1 MTKSRRRTL
10 TSILVAAPVGLLLA
24 FGAAAKSK
32 LDPMPTD
39 SARSYSALSN
49 GTSSTL
55 GTTMKLSRTSASFSK
70 LKGELKLQY
79 SDVWNNGNNTDYGG
93 NVYRVLN
100 ADAFFSQNKGKNGF
114 CDEPVRWLTVMDMS
128 NQLGDGAVRVGMLS
142 IDDWRR
148 YRPDALGACSAD
160 TFTLK

>member
-1 MTKSRRRTL
+1 MTKSRSRIL
-10 TSILVAAPVGLLLA
+10 TGILVAASVGLLLA

-32 LDPMPTD
+32 VDPMPTD

-55 GTTMKLSRTSASFSK
+55 GTMKLSRTSASFSK
-70 LKGELKLQY
+70 LKGELTLQY
-79 SDVWNNGNNTDYGG
+79 SDVWNNGSDTDYGG
-93 NVYRVLN
+93 NVYKILN

-128 NQLGDGAVRVGMLS
+128 DQLGDGAVRIGMLS
-142 IDDWRR
+142 IDDWRK
-148 YRPDALGACSAD
+148 YSPDALGACSAD

>member
-1 MTKSRRRTL
+1 
-10 TSILVAAPVGLLLA
+10 
-24 FGAAAKSK
+24 
-32 LDPMPTD
+32 MPTD
-39 SARSYSALSN
+39 IARSYSALSN

-79 SDVWNNGNNTDYGG
+79 SDVWNNGNDTEYGG
-93 NVYRVLN
+93 NVYKVLN
-100 ADAFFSQNKGKNGF
+100 ADAFFSQNKDKNGF
-114 CDEPVRWLTVMDMS
+114 CDEPVRWLTVMDVS
-128 NQLGDGAVRVGMLS
+128 NQLGAGAVRIGMLS
-142 IDDWRR
+142 IDDWRK

>member
-10 TSILVAAPVGLLLA
+10 TGLLVAAPVGLLLA
-24 FGAAAKSK
+24 YGAAAKSII
-32 LDPMPTD
+32 DPMPTD
-39 SARSYSALSN
+39 HARSYSALSN

-55 GTTMKLSRTSASFSK
+55 GTTMKLSRTWASFSK

-79 SDVWNNGNNTDYGG
+79 ADVWNNGNDTGG
-93 NVYRVLN
+93 NVYKVLN

-128 NQLGDGAVRVGMLS
+128 NQLGNGAVRIGMLS
-142 IDDWRR
+142 IDDWRK
-148 YRPDALGACSAD
+148 YKPDALGACSAD
-160 TFTLK
+160 TFTVE

>member
-1 MTKSRRRTL
+1 M
-10 TSILVAAPVGLLLA
+10 GLLLA

-32 LDPMPTD
+32 IDPMPTENT
-39 SARSYSALSN
+39 RSYSALSD

-55 GTTMKLSRTSASFSK
+55 GNTMKLSRTSASFTK

-79 SDVWNNGNNTDYGG
+79 SDVWKGGTDTEFDGD
-93 NVYRVLN
+93 VYKVLN

-114 CDEPVRWLTVMDMS
+114 CDEPVLWLTVKDIS
-128 NQLGDGAVRVGMLS
+128 SQIGSGAVRIGMLS
-142 IDDWRR
+142 IDDWRK
-148 YRPDALGACSAD
+148 YKADSSGACSAD